1 MIQLLL
7 DTGAHN
13 DSTLASVA
21 ASEGHEASTLLA
33 WDTTELSTGIA
44 QETTPVSIIFI
55 IIDNLLL

>member
-33 WDTTELSTGIA
+33 WDTTELSTRANGIA
-44 QETTPVSIIFI
+44 QETTPVSIII
-55 IIDNLLL
+55 YHN

>member
-33 WDTTELSTGIA
+33 WDTTELSTGANGIA
-44 QETTPVSIIFI
+44 QETTP
-55 IIDNLLL
+55 